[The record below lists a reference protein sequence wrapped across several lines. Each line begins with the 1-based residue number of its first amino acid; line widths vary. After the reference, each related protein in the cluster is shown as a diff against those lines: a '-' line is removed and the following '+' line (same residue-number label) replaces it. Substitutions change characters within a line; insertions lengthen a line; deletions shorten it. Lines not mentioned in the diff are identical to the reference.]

1 MQDIELMHMRYA
13 LESAV
18 LAFGA
23 MERSMIDE
31 TKSYHQKAIY
41 CLKDMRNHME
51 AINNIPRKVT
61 PLIFFSLDSCSSG
74 ILSRLCFSLFFLV
87 FEFQFPTKSR
97 KHDTFPLSKIECH
110 GTKKFLEKFILWGF
124 YFPDAFF

>member
-31 TKSYHQKAIY
+31 TESYHQKAIY
-41 CLKDMRNHME
+41 YLKDMRNHME
-51 AINNIPRKVT
+51 AINNIPRKVS
-61 PLIFFSLDSCSSG
+61 P
-74 ILSRLCFSLFFLV
+74 
-87 FEFQFPTKSR
+87 
-97 KHDTFPLSKIECH
+97 
-110 GTKKFLEKFILWGF
+110 
-124 YFPDAFF
+124 